1 MQINFDTIHLNDDEI
16 KIIKKLSLR
25 TNYSLVNVKMDD
37 ISKLLLSN
45 IDKKEY
51 LENMKENNKKK
62 YNINML
68 KLLFN

>member
-1 MQINFDTIHLNDDEI
+1 MIYPILI
-16 KIIKKLSLR
+16 
-25 TNYSLVNVKMDD
+25 TN

-62 YNINML
+62 NKYNINML

>member
-45 IDKKEY
+45 IDKK
-51 LENMKENNKKK
+51 K